1 MPSVDEPFS
10 LVIFGASGDLTR
22 RNLVPALFALYAT
35 RTLPEPFTIVAVAR
49 TEMSNEEFRRR
60 MREAVRDHGR
70 VQPPSEY
77 VWERF
82 AQALYYLP
90 GDPKDLALYTELK
103 AFLSDVEQRR
113 GGAPPPPLFRPPAP
127 PPLPRPLRELGDPGP
142 GPRRDQGG
150 RNPPVKR

>member
-1 MPSVDEPFS
+1 
-10 LVIFGASGDLTR
+10 
-22 RNLVPALFALYAT
+22 
-35 RTLPEPFTIVAVAR
+35 VAR
-49 TEMSNEEFRRR
+49 TEMSHEEFRRR

-103 AFLSDVEQRR
+103 AFLSDVDQRR
-113 GGAPPPPLFRPPAP
+113 GGPATPLSHPPPPPSPGGTVIPSPTSRSRS
-127 PPLPRPLRELGDPGP
+127 PRPSAWRHGARTT
-142 GPRRDQGG
+142 RR
-150 RNPPVKR
+150 RAPCATWCRTTCSSSSASSPWSRP